1 MIKLMY
7 LINPEDAISE
17 KSWLNSM
24 QVYPA
29 MQNYSDWIVNKMYVR
44 VGVIVSDDTALAIKL
59 RHPLQ
64 FQADYRQR

>member
-1 MIKLMY
+1 MY
-7 LINPEDAISE
+7 LIKPEESSIE
-17 KSWLNSM
+17 KSWLNDM

-29 MQNYSDWIVNKMYVR
+29 MQNYYDWIQEKSYVR

-64 FQADYRQR
+64 FQVDYRQR

>member
-7 LINPEDAISE
+7 LIKPEEAAVE

-29 MQNYSDWIVNKMYVR
+29 MQSYFDWIANISYVR
-44 VGVIVSDDTALAIKL
+44 VGVIVSDDSALAIKL

>member
-1 MIKLMY
+1 MY
-7 LINPEDAISE
+7 LIKPEEAVVE
-17 KSWLNSM
+17 KSWLNTL

-29 MQNYSDWIVNKMYVR
+29 MQSYFDWIQNVSYIR

>member
-1 MIKLMY
+1 MY
-7 LINPEDAISE
+7 LIKPEEAAVE
-17 KSWLNSM
+17 KQWLNSM

-29 MQNYSDWIVNKMYVR
+29 MQQYFDWIQNKMYER

-64 FQADYRQR
+64 FQVDYRQR

>member
-7 LINPEDAISE
+7 LIKTADADIE
-17 KSWLNSM
+17 KQWLNSM

-29 MQNYSDWIVNKMYVR
+29 METYTNFIQNTIHVR
-44 VGVIVSDDTALAIKL
+44 VGVIVSEDTALAIKL

-64 FQADYRQR
+64 FQAEYRQR

>member
-17 KSWLNSM
+17 KTWLNSM